1 MSKTK
6 ILFFASN
13 PESTEKLSLDEEA
26 RSIEEKIRST
36 DFRDSLE
43 FITAWAVR
51 PTDLLD
57 LLNRH
62 QPTIIHFSGHGAAEE
77 GLVLTD
83 DQGEQKLVSA
93 DALKVLFSSA
103 KDNIRLV
110 VLNACYS
117 EVQARAISEVIDCV
131 VGMNSEIGDHAAI
144 TFAEYFYNAIGYG
157 RSVKEAFEQGKAA
170 LMLEGIP
177 EENTPVLLTRSG
189 IDAAAVFLVQ
199 KEQRP
204 QDLIDAYLALAREML
219 NANSRIEKAPP
230 ARKETIARYYQK
242 ISTTLNHVEKELRAN
257 QTPHGDCSKMREY
270 AEQLPKAI
278 GDYVGEQT
286 ARNLSERLLGAYH
299 VEGLLME
306 LENIPNKEERLR
318 DLGKAAAYF
327 EVAADSL
334 LATL

>member
-1 MSKTK
+1 MNKTK

-13 PESTEKLSLDEEA
+13 PEATEKLNLDEEA

-36 DFRDSLE
+36 DYRDSLE

-57 LLNRH
+57 KLNQH
-62 QPTIIHFSGHGAAEE
+62 KPTIVHFSGHGSGEE
-77 GLVLTD
+77 GLIFTN

-93 DALKVLFSSA
+93 GALKMLFSSV

-131 VGMNSEIGDHAAI
+131 IGMKSSIGDDAAI
-144 TFAEYFYNAIGYG
+144 TFAEYFYSALGYG

-170 LMLEGIP
+170 LLLEGIS
-177 EENTPVLLTRSG
+177 EENIPVLIARKG
-189 IDAAAVFLVQ
+189 IDTESVMLVQ
-199 KEQRP
+199 KEKRP
-204 QDLIDAYLALAREML
+204 WDLIDAYLSLARDML
-219 NANSRIEKAPP
+219 NANAKVEKAPP
-230 ARKETIARYYQK
+230 ARKEAIARYYQK
-242 ISTTLNHVEKELRAN
+242 ISATLNHVERELRAN
-257 QTPHGDCSKMREY
+257 QTPRGDCAKMREY
-270 AEQLPKAI
+270 ARQLPKAI

-286 ARNLSERLLGAYH
+286 ARNLSHRLLEAYH
-299 VEGLLME
+299 TEGLLTD
-306 LENIPNKEERLR
+306 LDNIPNKDERLR

-334 LATL
+334 MASM

>member
-1 MSKTK
+1 MGKTR

-26 RSIEEKIRST
+26 RSISRKIRET
-36 DFRDSLE
+36 DYRDSLE
-43 FITAWAVR
+43 FVTAWAIR

-57 LLNRH
+57 ELNLHR
-62 QPTIIHFSGHGAAEE
+62 PTIVHFSGHGSGEE
-77 GLVLTD
+77 GLILSD
-83 DQGEQKLVSA
+83 DQGNQKLVSA
-93 DALKVLFSSA
+93 GALTMLFSTL

-117 EVQARAISEVIDCV
+117 EVQANAISEVIDCV
-131 VGMNSEIGDHAAI
+131 VGMKSQIGDQAAI
-144 TFAEYFYNAIGYG
+144 TFAEYFYSAIGYG

-170 LMLEGIP
+170 LMLESIT
-177 EENTPVLLTRSG
+177 EENIPVLIIKPG
-189 IDAAAVFLVQ
+189 IDPSGVMLVQ

-204 QDLIDAYLALAREML
+204 QDLIDAYLALARDML
-219 NANSRIEKAPP
+219 NANPKIEKAPP
-230 ARKETIARYYQK
+230 ARKEAIARYYQK

-278 GDYVGEQT
+278 GDYVGQQT
-286 ARNLSERLLGAYH
+286 ARDLSNRLLGAYQ
-299 VEGLLME
+299 VEGLFME
-306 LENIPNKEERLR
+306 LENIPNREERLR

-334 LATL
+334 MATL

>member
-36 DFRDSLE
+36 DYRDSLE

-57 LLNRH
+57 KLNQH
-62 QPTIIHFSGHGAAEE
+62 KPTIVHFSGHGTGED
-77 GLVLTD
+77 GLILSD
-83 DQGEQKLVSA
+83 DMGEQKFVSA
-93 DALKVLFSSA
+93 DALKMLFSSVN
-103 KDNIRLV
+103 DNIRLV
-110 VLNACYS
+110 VMNACYS
-117 EVQARAISEVIDCV
+117 EVQAKAIAEVIDCV
-131 VGMNSEIGDHAAI
+131 MGMKSDIGDHAAI
-144 TFAEYFYNAIGYG
+144 TFAEYFYNALGYG
-157 RSVKEAFEQGKAA
+157 RSVKQAFEQGKAA

-177 EENTPVLLTRSG
+177 EVDIPVLLSKTG
-189 IDAAAVFLVQ
+189 IDPADVFLVE

-230 ARKETIARYYQK
+230 ARKEAIARYYQK
-242 ISTTLNHVEKELRAN
+242 ISTTLNHVESELRAN

-286 ARNLSERLLGAYH
+286 AKNLSERLLGAYH